1 MLPELRFE
9 MLAKF
14 GYAAR
19 GVVFFL
25 VATLALFSSVG
36 GRRPESKS
44 AITSM
49 LDQPFGKI
57 WVGMIGAGLICF
69 VAWRLAQALADSDGH
84 GRDVKGL
91 IIRGSLF
98 GSAVTYMGL
107 GSYPLGR
114 SIFAAGGGEGSG
126 EKGLAAW
133 IMSQP
138 FGSYFAIAIGI
149 GLFVG
154 GIVTILKGLTRK
166 FEKYIRIPN
175 SSSWLTYVCVYG
187 LAARGVVFAVVGVL
201 FAYAGFQV
209 DPDQAGGMADALE
222 WMRQLPGGAIIFVVM
237 GAGLAAFG
245 VYNLVAARYRTV
257 SGPSMASVKRAVRS
271 PFN

>member
-1 MLPELRFE
+1 

-49 LDQPFGKI
+49 LGQPLGKI

-91 IIRGSLF
+91 SG
-98 GSAVTYMGL
+98 
-107 GSYPLGR
+107 
-114 SIFAAGGGEGSG
+114 AAYS
-126 EKGLAAW
+126 
-133 IMSQP
+133 
-138 FGSYFAIAIGI
+138 
-149 GLFVG
+149 
-154 GIVTILKGLTRK
+154 
-166 FEKYIRIPN
+166 
-175 SSSWLTYVCVYG
+175 
-187 LAARGVVFAVVGVL
+187 
-201 FAYAGFQV
+201 
-209 DPDQAGGMADALE
+209 
-222 WMRQLPGGAIIFVVM
+222 
-237 GAGLAAFG
+237 
-245 VYNLVAARYRTV
+245 VAQ
-257 SGPSMASVKRAVRS
+257 
-271 PFN
+271 